1 MITDFD
7 PGRHDDESVAPELA
21 PLNLDPKPDGP
32 AAAVM
37 IASGLGVF
45 TLGLMTTLAV
55 INGSVKSFL
64 EWFQFDQGVGALA
77 GKSTVSVLVFFVAW
91 LVLWLIWRQ
100 KDVVL
105 KTSFYIGLG
114 LGILGVIGTFP
125 PFFEMFE

>member
-7 PGRHDDESVAPELA
+7 PGRHNDEEVAPELA
-21 PLNLDPKPDGP
+21 PLNLTGKPDGP

-77 GKSTVSVLVFFVAW
+77 GKSTVAVLVFFVAW
-91 LVLWLIWRQ
+91 LVLYLIWRE

>member
-7 PGRHDDESVAPELA
+7 PGRHDDEGVAPELA
-21 PLNLDPKPDGP
+21 PLNLSDKPDGP

-64 EWFQFDQGVGALA
+64 EWWQFDQGVGALA

-91 LVLWLIWRQ
+91 LVLYLLWRE

>member
-7 PGRHDDESVAPELA
+7 PDRHDDEAVAPELA
-21 PLNLDPKPDGP
+21 PLNLVDKPDGP
-32 AAAVM
+32 AAAAM

-77 GKSTVSVLVFFVAW
+77 GKSTVAVLVFFVAW
-91 LVLWLIWRQ
+91 LVLYLLWRE

>member
-7 PGRHDDESVAPELA
+7 PDRHNDEAVAPELA
-21 PLNLDPKPDGP
+21 PLNLVDKPDGP

-77 GKSTVSVLVFFVAW
+77 GKSTVAVLVFFVAW
-91 LVLWLIWRQ
+91 LVLYLIWRE

>member
-7 PGRHDDESVAPELA
+7 PDRHNDDAVAPELA
-21 PLNLDPKPDGP
+21 PLNLVDKPDGP

-37 IASGLGVF
+37 IAAGLAVF

-55 INGSVKSFL
+55 INGSVNSFL
-64 EWFQFDQGVGALA
+64 GWFQFDQGVGALA

-91 LVLWLIWRQ
+91 LVLYLIWRE

>member
-7 PGRHDDESVAPELA
+7 PDRHNDEEVAPELA
-21 PLNLDPKPDGP
+21 PLNLEPKPDGP

-77 GKSTVSVLVFFVAW
+77 GKSTVAVLVFFVAW
-91 LVLWLIWRQ
+91 LVLYLIWRE

-125 PFFEMFE
+125 PFFEWFE